1 MSNVPQSPWSGP
13 EWSDDQCPDC
23 ILVVLPITAHLHCPQ
38 DMSTAWL
45 WCSTTNCKMSYTT
58 ILIILEE
65 ATSIKLY
72 TNVVRCHH
80 RSVLISSSEL
90 SHCPLIFI
98 SCNVCK
104 YQIYKLKSKC
114 IFQPPTSTFLC
125 SPPQNIAGRIR
136 IIWMME
142 MNYLTRLCTQGC
154 QIIGY
159 PHWVFSLNSCLR
171 LLQELMAKLSSTLR

>member
-1 MSNVPQSPWSGP
+1 MELCWFSIVHHCKLLRYWL
-13 EWSDDQCPDC
+13 
-23 ILVVLPITAHLHCPQ
+23 ILASSQRHQAFRNDAIKWA
-38 DMSTAWL
+38 DSK
-45 WCSTTNCKMSYTT
+45 NN
-58 ILIILEE
+58 
-65 ATSIKLY
+65 KLY

-90 SHCPLIFI
+90 NHCPLIFI